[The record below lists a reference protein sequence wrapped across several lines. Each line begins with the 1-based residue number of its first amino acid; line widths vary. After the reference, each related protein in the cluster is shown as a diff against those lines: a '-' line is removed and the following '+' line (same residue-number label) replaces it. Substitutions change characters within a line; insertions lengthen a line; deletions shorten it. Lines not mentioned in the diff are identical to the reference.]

1 MRIIQQQWKA
11 AEQDHASAQ
20 SRLGYM
26 HDCGNGVERDYS
38 TAEELYRKA
47 AEQGHADAQLSLYIS
62 RNRLQKNNGAV
73 FR

>member
-1 MRIIQQQWKA
+1 
-11 AEQDHASAQ
+11 
-20 SRLGYM
+20 M